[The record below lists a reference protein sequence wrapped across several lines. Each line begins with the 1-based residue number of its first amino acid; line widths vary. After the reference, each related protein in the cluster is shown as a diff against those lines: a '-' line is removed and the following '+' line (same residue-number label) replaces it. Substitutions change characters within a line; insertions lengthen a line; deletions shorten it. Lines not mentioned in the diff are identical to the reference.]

1 MKEIKKY
8 PYRVIHPAMVV
19 VVTTIDN
26 KGIPNACTVAWSM
39 PVSINPPLI
48 AIALQ
53 KRHKTT
59 RNIEETGEFVLNIP
73 GKNLLELAEKCGSE
87 SGWRVNK
94 FEKYN
99 IKPIP
104 SKFTK
109 PPKIA
114 NALGYVE
121 CKLYA
126 KYEGGDHYIFVGEIL
141 LAEADEKYFTDMW
154 KDEAELLFHYG
165 GSVYGK
171 TIRY

>member
-19 VVTTIDN
+19 IVTSVDQ
-26 KGIPNACTVAWSM
+26 KGTPNACTVAWSM
-39 PVSINPPLI
+39 PVSVNPPLI

-59 RNIEETGEFVLNIP
+59 NNLEETGEFVLNIP
-73 GKNLLELAEKCGSE
+73 GRNLQELAEKCGSE
-87 SGWRVNK
+87 SGWQVNK

-99 IKPIP
+99 IKALP
-104 SKFTK
+104 SKLAK
-109 PPKIA
+109 PPRIDG
-114 NALGYVE
+114 ALGYVE

>member
-1 MKEIKKY
+1 MTEIKKY

-114 NALGYVE
+114 DALGYVE